1 MADTTAQIIG
11 SIRAGGKI
19 GQAQVAS
26 NEFAEQIVAGG
37 LPPYTEMARKGRGW
51 STMSVVAV
59 AGLVVRP
66 TTVCALELWNGNG
79 LGSYSLIIDRLFWF
93 NLVSTAVVEGFSGW
107 AQVTSTKAAPATG
120 SLVVRGN
127 TGKAY
132 QGAVVNALGTT
143 VVDSGWFPW
152 GQAYNKAAGGVV
164 PFGAI
169 SEKVEGRLI
178 VPPQCSLCLHV
189 VSSLVGDTFTQ
200 GASWYED
207 ILTIE

>member
-11 SIRAGGKI
+11 AIRRAGAYLQTQFAG
-19 GQAQVAS
+19 
-26 NEFAEQIVAGG
+26 NEFAEQLVAQGQ
-37 LPPYTEMARKGRGW
+37 PAYAEMTRKGRGW
-51 STMSVVAV
+51 ATMSTAAV

-66 TTVCALELWNGNG
+66 TTVAAFEIWNGNA

-93 NLVSTAVVEGFSGW
+93 NLVSTNVIEGFSGW
-107 AQVTSTKAAPATG
+107 AQVTAGKAAVASG
-120 SLVVRGN
+120 GFAIRGN
-127 TGKAY
+127 SGKPY
-132 QGAVVNALGTT
+132 QGAVLAAAGTT

-152 GQAYNKAAGGVV
+152 GQAISKGAGGVV

-169 SEKVEGRLI
+169 TEKVEGRLI

-207 ILTIE
+207 VLTIE

>member
-11 SIRAGGKI
+11 AIRAAGRI

-26 NEFAEQIVAGG
+26 NEFGEQIVAHG
-37 LPPYTEMARKGRGW
+37 LPPYTEMTRKGRGW
-51 STMSVVAV
+51 ATMSVTAV

-66 TTVCALELWNGNG
+66 TGTCALELWNGNA

-93 NLVSTAVVEGFSGW
+93 NLVSTAVAEAFSGW
-107 AQVTSTKAAPATG
+107 AQVTSSKAAPSSA

-127 TGKAY
+127 SGKAY
-132 QGAVVNALGTT
+132 QGAVVNAIGTT
-143 VVDSGWFPW
+143 VADSGWFPW
-152 GQAYNKAAGGVV
+152 GNNFGLVSGFVT
-164 PFGAI
+164 PLGAI
-169 SEKVEGRLI
+169 EARVEGRLI

-189 VSSLVGDTFTQ
+189 VSSLVGQTFTQ

-207 ILTIE
+207 VLTIE